1 MSDNS
6 SENNTEKKE
15 ISQEFTKKVVGW
27 VKLDN
32 QIRELRAKSKEIT
45 AEKKE
50 LEEWILNYLDKIG
63 EKTISIGDGNLRR
76 NVSKTKAP
84 IKKENIFST
93 IKDLTKDENKASLIT
108 QQIFENRPMT
118 ERINLKRTKNRGPK
132 KQQEN
137 L

>member
-84 IKKENIFST
+84 IKKENIYAT

>member
-84 IKKENIFST
+84 IKKENIYST